1 MVGDPSVSPPRESA
15 TQPSSASASRM
26 PVIAR
31 AYGSSVLGVAS
42 GLLTNFILLRLLATR
57 IPKAEFGAFAIASQL
72 TSYLANLQLGLDF
85 AVRSE
90 ERRVGKEGR

>member
-1 MVGDPSVSPPRESA
+1 
-15 TQPSSASASRM
+15 M

-57 IPKAEFGAFAIASQL
+57 IPKAEFGAFAIA
-72 TSYLANLQLGLDF
+72 
-85 AVRSE
+85 
-90 ERRVGKEGR
+90 